1 VGDVTVGIDIG
12 TTSVKALA
20 ADDDGN
26 VVARTRVPH
35 TLHVPEPNQ
44 FFHDADEAWR
54 RGPREALRRLGD
66 VPFRALSVAAMV
78 PSLTAVDADGNPMTP
93 GLLYGDE
100 RGHTGGM
107 ASPAQ
112 SGELRAFL
120 EWTARSAPEAH
131 GYWPAQAVA
140 NHALAGEAVLDTTTA
155 VTAYPLFDFEG
166 WDADLLA
173 EVGARPQQLPRIVP
187 SGTAAGRVGDA
198 VLEPGTID
206 AFGEQIVA
214 GADRVGDVLVICG
227 TTLLAWVVTPE
238 ELVVPGFFSVPHST
252 PGLWL
257 FGGPSNA
264 GGLFLDWLRRLL
276 GPGEGKAPDPGAIP
290 VWLPYLRGERVPH
303 HAPELRG
310 RLFDLDLTQGPES
323 VLRAGFEAAGFV
335 VRRSLEAAGVT
346 GRRIVATGGGTRV
359 DGWIQA
365 LADVTELPVDVASV
379 PEGGA
384 LGAAFFARVAAGLE
398 DNATDAARW
407 ARTAHRV
414 DPDPAWVG
422 PASRRFERFVAL
434 DPLPS
439 RPEA

>member
-1 VGDVTVGIDIG
+1 MGDVTVGIDIG
-12 TTSVKALA
+12 TTSVKAIA

-44 FFHDADEAWR
+44 FVHDADEAWR
-54 RGPREALRRLGD
+54 RGPPEALRQLGD

-78 PSLTAVDADGNPMTP
+78 PSLTAVDADGSPITP

-100 RGHTGGM
+100 RGHTEGV
-107 ASPAQ
+107 ADLPQ

-120 EWTARSAPEAH
+120 EWTARAAPDAH

-140 NHALAGEAVLDTTTA
+140 NHSLAGEAVIDTVTA
-155 VTAYPLFDFEG
+155 VTAHPLFDFEG

-173 EVGARPQQLPRIVP
+173 EVGAIPEQLPRIIP
-187 SGTAAGRVGDA
+187 SGTPAGRVGDA

-214 GADRVGDVLVICG
+214 GADQVGDVLVICG
-227 TTLLAWVVTPE
+227 TTLLVWVVMSE
-238 ELVVPGFFSVPHST
+238 ELVVPGFYSVPHST

-264 GGLFLDWLRRLL
+264 GGLFLDWVRRVL
-276 GPGEGKAPDPGAIP
+276 GPRSDGAADPDAVP
-290 VWLPYLRGERVPH
+290 VWVPYLRGERVPH
-303 HAPELRG
+303 HAPHLRG
-310 RLFDLDLTQGPES
+310 RLLDLDLTHGTAA

-346 GRRIVATGGGTRV
+346 GRRVVATGGGTRV
-359 DGWIQA
+359 DDWMQA
-365 LADVTELPVDVASV
+365 LADVTGLPVDVTAV
-379 PEGGA
+379 PEGAA
-384 LGAAFFARVAAGLE
+384 LGAAFFARVALGLE
-398 DNATDAARW
+398 DNAVDGARW
-407 ARTAHRV
+407 ARTARRV
-414 DPDPAWVG
+414 EPDPAWLG
-422 PASRRFERFVAL
+422 PTSERFDRFVEL
-434 DPLPS
+434 DPVPQPGS
-439 RPEA
+439 